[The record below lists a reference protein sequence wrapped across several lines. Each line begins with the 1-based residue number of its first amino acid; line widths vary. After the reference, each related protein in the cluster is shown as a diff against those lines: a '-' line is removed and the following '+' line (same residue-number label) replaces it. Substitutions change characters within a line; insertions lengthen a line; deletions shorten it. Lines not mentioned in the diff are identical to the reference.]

1 MTQYIGTLVFFIEDK
16 KLYFLV
22 PYNSKKEL
30 EIPLRIKTD
39 EETTRECALKSI
51 PSSLKIKEE
60 DIEYRKSEEKDTK
73 KKIQI
78 SINQRDK
85 NGNQRTYFLAELKT
99 EEGKKSHNPQEYLI
113 IEIENDFAMS
123 LLPKKTK
130 DLLIRISKKPIICPN
145 TEKQQKSSD

>member
-1 MTQYIGTLVFFIEDK
+1 MLLKNNNMTQYIGTVVFFIEDK

-30 EIPLRIKTD
+30 EIPLRIKT
-39 EETTRECALKSI
+39 EQETTKECALKSI

-60 DIEYRKSEEKDTK
+60 DIEYIESEEDDTK

-78 SINQRDK
+78 SISQRDK
-85 NGNQRTYFLAELKT
+85 NGNQRTYFLAESKT
-99 EEGKKSHNPQEYLI
+99 KEGKKGHNPQEYLI
-113 IEIENDFAMS
+113 IEIENEFAMS

-130 DLLIRISKKPIICPN
+130 DLLIEISDARIIRL
-145 TEKQQKSSD
+145 E